1 VVAAAVLT
9 QLVELAELVAV
20 PTVVVATLLAVHLLQ
35 QILVAV
41 EAVHEVIITTA
52 VMAVQVL

>member
-1 VVAAAVLT
+1 VVVAVVLT

-41 EAVHEVIITTA
+41 EAAHEVVITTA
-52 VMAVQVL
+52 ATAVQA